1 MKFDYLLVGSGLF
14 TAVVANLL
22 MKQGKKCLVIRAS
35 TAYRW

>member
-22 MKQGKKCLVIRAS
+22 MKQGKKVPCYRAS